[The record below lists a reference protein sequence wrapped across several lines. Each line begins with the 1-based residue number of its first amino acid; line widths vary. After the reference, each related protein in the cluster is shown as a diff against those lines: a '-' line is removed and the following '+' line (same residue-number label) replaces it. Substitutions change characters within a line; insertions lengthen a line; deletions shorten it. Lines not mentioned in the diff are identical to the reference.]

1 MSRFN
6 RREFL
11 KLAAAGTAAGA
22 LGASGLARADIP
34 RAGTRVIVIGGG
46 FGGATVAKYL
56 RQADAQIEVVLIEP
70 KKAFVTCPFSNM
82 VLGGIRTMKSITHGY
97 DTLRDKHGVI
107 VLHDLVTDI
116 EPGAKR
122 IRLKNGKTMTYDR
135 LVVSPGIDFKWDFVK
150 GYNQATSATL
160 PHAWQAGPQTVLLK
174 KQLEAMKDG
183 SNFVMVAPPNPYRCP
198 PGPYER
204 ASMVAHYL
212 AKHKPRSKI
221 IILDSK
227 EAFSKQGLFLE
238 GWAARYPGK
247 IEWLPSSKTGKILS
261 INARTMTVEADFG
274 KFKAGVLNVIPPQK
288 AGAIAHRTGLVN
300 ASGWCPVNPKTF
312 ESTLHPGIH
321 VIGDASIAGALP
333 KSGFAANSEAK
344 ICAHAIASMLRG
356 DSIADA
362 SYVNTCYSLIAPD
375 YGISVAGVYRVTDQ
389 GITEIKEPG
398 AGGVSPKGAPAS
410 FRADEAKYTFGWY
423 ASITADTWG

>member
-1 MSRFN
+1 MSSFS
-6 RREFL
+6 RRDVL
-11 KLAAAGTAAGA
+11 KLGAAGA
-22 LGASGLARADIP
+22 LTLPGLSRAALTKANGP
-34 RAGTRVIVIGGG
+34 RVVVVGGG

-56 RQADAQIEVVLIEP
+56 RLADASIQVTLVEP
-70 KKAFVTCPFSNM
+70 KTAFVTCPFSNM

-97 DTLRDKHGVI
+97 DSLRDKHGVI

-122 IRLKNGKTMTYDR
+122 IRLKSGKTMTYDR
-135 LVVSPGIDFKWDFVK
+135 VVVSPGIDFKWDFVR
-150 GYNQATSATL
+150 GYNEAVSATL
-160 PHAWQAGPQTVLLK
+160 PHAWQGGAQTVLLK
-174 KQLEAMKDG
+174 QQLDAMKNG
-183 SNFVMVAPPNPYRCP
+183 SNFVMVAPPNPFRCP

-221 IILDSK
+221 IILDPK
-227 EAFSKQGLFLE
+227 EAFSKQALFLE

-247 IEWLPSSKTGKILS
+247 IEWLPSSKTGKLVS
-261 INARTMTVEADFG
+261 INARTMTVETELQN
-274 KFKAGVLNVIPPQK
+274 FKAGVVNVIPPQK
-288 AGAIAHRTGLVN
+288 AGAIAHRTGLTN
-300 ASGWCPVNPKTF
+300 DSGWCPVNPKTF
-312 ESTLHPGIH
+312 ESTIHTGIH

-344 ICAHAIASMLRG
+344 ICAHAIAAMLRG

-389 GITEIKEPG
+389 GITEIAG
-398 AGGVSPKGAPAS
+398 SGGVSPKGAAAS